1 MTEKEMNQ
9 ISDTL
14 LKLEAN
20 INCGKMSPNDTAIA
34 VHRTLDFI
42 LDIYQK
48 GDGKKEDQLIDKID
62 KDLEIKRGYAMTDE
76 EVYIVKRTYELMNK
90 QCTLNT

>member
-20 INCGKMSPNDTAIA
+20 INSGKMSPNDTAIA
-34 VHRTLDFI
+34 VHQTLDFI

-48 GDGKKEDQLIDKID
+48 GDGKNKE
-62 KDLEIKRGYAMTDE
+62 
-76 EVYIVKRTYELMNK
+76 
-90 QCTLNT
+90 

>member
-20 INCGKMSPNDTAIA
+20 INSGNMSPNDTAIA

-42 LDIYQK
+42 LNIYQK

-62 KDLEIKRGYAMTDE
+62 ADLEWKRGYAMTDE
-76 EVYIVKRTYELMNK
+76 EVYIVKRTYQLLTN
-90 QCTLNT
+90 NAS